1 MKTSLFSIIP
11 FLVFYSTL
19 SAQIQ
24 FIENVP
30 FAEVLKK
37 AKRENKLIFVDCYTT
52 WCVPCKSLA
61 SNIFTDQTL
70 GDRYNELFINYKL
83 DMEKGDGIELSKSF
97 KIEAFP
103 TLLWL
108 DSTGEIVHRTVGANT
123 VKFFLNT
130 IELVQDKDNRYLS
143 LEKRFQ
149 NGDRN
154 PELLKKLT
162 RFATITGDLKG
173 TPYIE
178 AYFESIPEPEWLS
191 VENRSFFYA
200 GCTSFDSKLMQY
212 ALANPGKFPDGTI
225 ENLKNTCFDNA
236 FRFLLRSRSEEEL
249 QKFLALVEK
258 YAPERQEYKK
268 ASELDFYMNVGN
280 QLKLDELTSRY
291 LKDWDDAEI
300 LSIYAWQ
307 RSVGTSDPVLLK
319 EAIGWAK
326 RAINLDENDWNC
338 DTLGQLYL
346 KIGKEKKAKKW
357 LKRSKELE
365 EQASSNTGN

>member
-1 MKTSLFSIIP
+1 MKKSLFFIIP
-11 FLVFYSTL
+11 FLVIYSAL

-24 FIENVP
+24 FSENVP
-30 FAEVLKK
+30 FAEILAK
-37 AKRENKLIFVDCYTT
+37 AKKENKLIFVDCYTT

-61 SNIFTDQTL
+61 SKVFTDKKL
-70 GDRYNELFINYKL
+70 GERYNELFINYKL

-108 DSTGEIVHRTVGANT
+108 DSSGEIVHRTVGTNT
-123 VKFFLNT
+123 VDFFLNT

-143 LEKRFQ
+143 LGKRFQ

-162 RFATITGDLKG
+162 RFATITEDLKG
-173 TPYIE
+173 IPYIE
-178 AYFESIPEPEWLS
+178 AYFESIPESGWLS
-191 VENRSFFYA
+191 EENLPFFYA

-212 ALANPGKFPDGTI
+212 ALKNPGKFSGEKI
-225 ENLKNTCFDNA
+225 ETLKSTCFDNA
-236 FRFLLRSRSEEEL
+236 FRLLLHSRSEEEL
-249 QKFLALVEK
+249 QKFLVLIET

-280 QLKLDELTSRY
+280 RKKLNELTSRY
-291 LKDWDDAEI
+291 LKDWNDADI
-300 LSIYAWQ
+300 LSTYAWE
-307 RSVGTSDPVLLK
+307 RSAGETNPVLLK

-326 RAINLDENDWNC
+326 RAIKLDENDWNC

-357 LKRSKELE
+357 LRRSKELE
-365 EQASSNTGN
+365 EQQADAS